1 MENESVQ
8 VVQTLVSDPEVIT
21 RLDSLISLNE
31 HIYVLFLFLIG
42 VVASVAVMIFLYRAI
57 KHLF

>member
-8 VVQTLVSDPEVIT
+8 VVQTFVADPEVIT

-31 HIYVLFLFLIG
+31 HIYALFLFLIG

-57 KHLF
+57 KQLF